1 MDRRAFL
8 MGAVTSAVPLVPRG
22 RVPDA
27 RAQTAGPGVPAEFTR
42 LRLVESTL
50 TVDRKTGTVYR
61 IQQDDGTLGYTGAKG
76 GRFRVALENATKDPT
91 SIHWHGLIL
100 PDGQDGVP
108 YVTQAPIK
116 PGELRLYD
124 FPLVQA
130 GTYWMH
136 SHFGFQ
142 EQPMMTAPLI
152 LRDPG
157 AARPEEQEVVVIL
170 NDFTA
175 QDPAAILAGLQG
187 RRGATPETRMPS
199 PSAGMSGMETG
210 GSGTGMSST
219 GTAGP
224 GTGMPGMQGPPLGA
238 GGAAT
243 KMGGVKR
250 AMGGR
255 DLNDVQYDAYLA
267 NRRPLSDPDVVRV
280 LPGRTVRLRIINAA
294 SATNFFVR
302 PGRLRAEAIA
312 VDGEDIV
319 PFPAAS
325 FELAIAQRIDLRITL
340 PPGEGTYPV
349 LAQGEGTDML
359 AGIVLATP
367 GARVPAMSAKA
378 KTVAGALSNGQE
390 MRLRAGRPLSPR
402 PVDRRLRLTLN
413 GDMAR
418 YVWMLNDQAWPKITP
433 LQVKQGE
440 RAEIAFV
447 NETGMAHPMHLHGH
461 VFQVTEI
468 DGTPMRG
475 ARRDTVL
482 VPPKQ
487 TIKVQFDAAYP
498 GYWMIH
504 CHVLYHQAAGMMTV
518 LRYEGFE
525 NRSYDP
531 MASLSEYR
539 R

>member
-8 MGAVTSAVPLVPRG
+8 VGAATGAVSLMARG

-27 RAQTAGPGVPAEFTR
+27 RAQTAGSDVPAGFTR
-42 LRLVESTL
+42 LRVVESTL
-50 TVDRKTGTVYR
+50 TVDGKTGMVYR

-136 SHFGFQ
+136 SHFGLQ

-152 LRDPG
+152 LRDPH
-157 AARPEEQEVVVIL
+157 APRPEEQEVVVIL
-170 NDFTA
+170 NDFTTR
-175 QDPAAILAGLQG
+175 DPAAILAGLQEP
-187 RRGATPETRMPS
+187 RGAGAMP
-199 PSAGMSGMETG
+199 
-210 GSGTGMSST
+210 
-219 GTAGP
+219 
-224 GTGMPGMQGPPLGA
+224 A
-238 GGAAT
+238 GGM
-243 KMGGVKR
+243 KM

-255 DLNDVQYDAYLA
+255 DLTDVAYDAFLA
-267 NRRPLSDPDVVRV
+267 NRRPLSDPEVIRV
-280 LPGRTVRLRIINAA
+280 LPGRTVRVRIINAA

-302 PGRLRAEAIA
+302 AGRLRAEAIA

-319 PFPAAS
+319 PFSASS
-325 FELAIAQRIDLRITL
+325 FELAIAQRIDLRVTI
-340 PPGEGTYPV
+340 PRGEGAYPI

-367 GARVPAMSAKA
+367 GATVPAQSAKA
-378 KTVAGALSNGQE
+378 KAVAGALSNAQE
-390 MRLRAGRPLSPR
+390 RRLRAARPLSSR
-402 PVDRRLRLTLN
+402 AVDRRVRMTLD

-418 YVWMLNDQAWPKITP
+418 YVWMLNGQAWPKITP
-433 LQVKQGE
+433 LQVKRGE
-440 RAEIAFV
+440 RAELAFV

-468 DGTPMRG
+468 NGTPMRG